1 MRKILVTV
9 LLLALSGCAT
19 LNTPVGQVQL
29 PVEQVIAPVMRAPNA
44 AWNCYVNIPRCLAET
59 NRKK

>member
-1 MRKILVTV
+1 MRKILTIV
-9 LLLALSGCAT
+9 LLTAITGCAT
-19 LNTPVGQVQL
+19 LNTTVGQVQL
-29 PVEQVIAPVMRAPNA
+29 PVETAIAPLMRAPNA